1 MFALALTL
9 AFVLAVASFV
19 FVAIESEKDYR
30 RSTR

>member
-19 FVAIESEKDYR
+19 YCALESEKDYR
-30 RSTR
+30 RSAR